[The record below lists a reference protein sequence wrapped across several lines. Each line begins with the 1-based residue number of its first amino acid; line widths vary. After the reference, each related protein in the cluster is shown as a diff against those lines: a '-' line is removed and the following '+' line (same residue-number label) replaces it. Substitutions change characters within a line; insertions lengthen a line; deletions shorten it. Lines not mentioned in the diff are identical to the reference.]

1 MLIQPTIPLDLVI
14 GNLLPTFLVILGE
27 VELKLLIDRYVPKTK
42 VAQSSQLFMEK
53 TEQARSSSS
62 VPSKSK
68 ASSVI
73 PQSQFQQSHK
83 KIEEMLAQRLER
95 EKMGRKGCLVDGEV
109 NQDIELKMVVQKH
122 IQQKLQADLQKT
134 VKQIQEKQSIELR
147 LPQNRRWTEVGQKMH
162 DVLIVA

>member
-1 MLIQPTIPLDLVI
+1 
-14 GNLLPTFLVILGE
+14 
-27 VELKLLIDRYVPKTK
+27 
-42 VAQSSQLFMEK
+42 MEK
-53 TEQARSSSS
+53 TEQVRSGSG

-95 EKMGRKGCLVDGEV
+95 DKMGRKGCLVDGEA
-109 NQDIELKMVVQKH
+109 NQDIELKMVVQKQ
-122 IQQKLQADLQKT
+122 IQQKLQADLQRT

-162 DVLIVA
+162 EA